1 MTKMLEQAV
10 EKVRELPN
18 SVQDEAGEMLFSIAA
33 RQRGLIALDEETRS
47 AVRAGRAQARRGEF
61 ASDDE
66 MAAFFAQHAVKR

>member
-1 MTKMLEQAV
+1 
-10 EKVRELPN
+10 
-18 SVQDEAGEMLFSIAA
+18 MLFSIAA